1 MTVRNVLGRW
11 SRKVGDA
18 TRKAESL
25 AGNTWQHCTFSVFCF
40 FFSHSF
46 VVVLFLSSQVGA
58 R

>member
-40 FFSHSF
+40 FFLIRLLLF
-46 VVVLFLSSQVGA
+46 CFLVLK
-58 R
+58 